1 MFQWGKGLKV
11 QVLIELD
18 YIVGPW
24 VFGYLEQKARF
35 MMKGPQRQ
43 NKTSELQPEELHILP
58 ALTLNVF
65 PQMLNSLSLSLSLV
79 PSNAHHVLPHAVF
92 FCQQCETKQSVLAP
106 CGFLSS

>member
-65 PQMLNSLSLSLSLV
+65 PQMLNSLSLSLSFQV
-79 PSNAHHVLPHAVF
+79 MHIMF
-92 FCQQCETKQSVLAP
+92 YRTQCSSVNNVKPNKA
-106 CGFLSS
+106 C